1 MTKPNPPLRE
11 CLLHGLLAAQG
22 ENWVKLTLVENPALR
37 LVVRDQAKDCRQ
49 CQAEIDKLFPDGL
62 PVSEPA
68 DVDPAT
74 IDKMVAELEEEL
86 ATWPNEQNQP
96 PESGGNQHGG

>member
-1 MTKPNPPLRE
+1 VTRPKPPPRE
-11 CLLHGLLAAQG
+11 CLLLGLLAAQG
-22 ENWVKLTLVENPALR
+22 ENWVKLALSENPALR
-37 LVVRDQAKDCRQ
+37 MIVRDQAKNCLQ

-62 PVSEPA
+62 PVSGQV
-68 DVDPAT
+68 DVDPAA

-86 ATWPNEQNQP
+86 ATWLSEPNRP